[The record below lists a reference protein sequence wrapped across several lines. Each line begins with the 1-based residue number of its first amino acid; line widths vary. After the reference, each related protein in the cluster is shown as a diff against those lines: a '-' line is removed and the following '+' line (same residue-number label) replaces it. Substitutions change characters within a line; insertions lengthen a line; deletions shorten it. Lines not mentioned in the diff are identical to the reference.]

1 MKVNIITLSTFFAA
15 SFLFIQCVEESGY
28 KKYKKLVDEE
38 MSTGARVDSLFFDF
52 HFGMTSKEFYA
63 ECWKKNKQEMFTDGA
78 GNTAVQY
85 KMKNELKYPTS
96 MNFYPGFNQGK
107 ISKMGV
113 SFQYDGWA
121 PWNKHLS
128 SDSLQQDVL
137 RLFKGWYPE
146 GNPFITIND
155 DKRGPL
161 YIKVD
166 KNRRI
171 IIGRYDDA
179 YVKVDYTDLT
189 VEKEEMK

>member
-1 MKVNIITLSTFFAA
+1 
-15 SFLFIQCVEESGY
+15 VEESGY

-38 MSTGARVDSLFFDF
+38 MSTSERVDSLFFDF
-52 HFGMTSKEFYA
+52 YFGMTSKQFYA
-63 ECWKKNKQEMFTDGA
+63 ECWKKNKQEIFTDDA
-78 GNTAVQY
+78 SNTAVQY
-85 KMKNELKYPTS
+85 KTKTELKYPAS
-96 MNFYPGFNQGK
+96 MNFYPGFKQGK

-137 RLFKGWYPE
+137 RLFKAWYPK
-146 GNPFITIND
+146 GNPFITVD
-155 DKRGPL
+155 DGKRGPL

-189 VEKEEMK
+189 LEKGEIK